1 MTTTTRTTT
10 TRTTTTRTTTTSP
23 YSELPAAE
31 LALVNGAVILD
42 TEIGD
47 RAPWSGVVARGDVLT
62 IVDLYGNQAVDTLF
76 FGAHDHTIRY
86 SAQATIAAQGNI
98 FLTTGSV
105 IRDQESTPMMTIVA
119 DEVGNHDTVGGA
131 CSQESNTLRY
141 GHHTKHQ
148 HACVEN
154 FLIGGAPHGLGKA
167 DMVGNVNFFMNV
179 PVDPDGSLGIVDG
192 LSAPGKRLALR
203 ADADTLVLI
212 SNCPQ
217 INNPCNGF
225 DPTAVRVIVTRP
237 DR

>member
-1 MTTTTRTTT
+1 MTST
-10 TRTTTTRTTTTSP
+10 
-23 YSELPAAE
+23 LDN
-31 LALVNGAVILD
+31 LALVPGAVVLD
-42 TEIGD
+42 ETVGA
-47 RAPWSGVVARGDVLT
+47 RGPWSAIVRAGDVLT
-62 IVDLYGNQAVDTLF
+62 IVDLHGNQAVDSLF
-76 FGAHDHTIRY
+76 YAADDHAVRY
-86 SAQATIAAQGNI
+86 SAAATVAAQRNL

-105 IRDQESTPMMTIVA
+105 LRADDSSALMTIVA

-154 FLIGGAPHGLGKA
+154 FLAEGAKWGLGKR
-167 DMVGNVNFFMNV
+167 DLVSNINFFMNV
-179 PVDPDGSLGIVDG
+179 PVDADGTLGIVDG

-203 ADADTLVLI
+203 AEVDTLVLV

-225 DPTAVRVIVTRP
+225 DPTEVRMIVTRP
-237 DR
+237 TADNR